1 MLGFAAALLGG
12 LEPLQADEV
21 YKCTAG
27 GETSYRSSADSPDCQ
42 PLELYVPQPSP
53 EDLERLAR
61 KREQRER
68 DQAQADEQSRQ
79 ERLVRAK
86 ELEALAAERR
96 ARAAEAQTRLLKEQQ
111 QRTPFPYTYY
121 AYPYWGTETGASSR
135 HPHYRPLQPP
145 EGFPQPPTEPEEPDE
160 NTPPVPGFSFRIK

>member
-1 MLGFAAALLGG
+1 MLSFATVLLG
-12 LEPLQADEV
+12 LTEPLKADEV

-42 PLELYVPQPSP
+42 PLQLYVPQPSP

-61 KREQRER
+61 EREQRER

-121 AYPYWGTETGASSR
+121 AYPYWGTEMGGPVR

-145 EGFPQPPTEPEEPDE
+145 EGVAKPPIEHQEPDE
-160 NTPPVPGFSFRIK
+160 NTPAVPGFSFRIK